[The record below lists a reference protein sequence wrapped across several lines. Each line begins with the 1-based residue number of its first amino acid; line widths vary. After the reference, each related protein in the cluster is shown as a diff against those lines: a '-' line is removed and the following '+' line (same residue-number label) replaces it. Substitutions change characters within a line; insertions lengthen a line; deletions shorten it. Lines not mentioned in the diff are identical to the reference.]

1 MSFVVL
7 VSALLFGWMVAAA
20 VMFWDP
26 GHFDHDHCN
35 AHTAHTAIYYDFM
48 FAEIA
53 CCVAVSAMS
62 ASVLFWA
69 TSFRFVCPGG
79 ACFLL
84 QEVEDDPQDEVQMND
99 V

>member
-1 MSFVVL
+1 
-7 VSALLFGWMVAAA
+7 
-20 VMFWDP
+20 
-26 GHFDHDHCN
+26 
-35 AHTAHTAIYYDFM
+35 M

-99 V
+99 VWTLIMCGFKVSLNNF